1 MATLQAMQAYSVL
14 ALQLAAFPWRVPR
27 RRNSATTAFT
37 MCHFWLHQVG
47 QATRVELLR
56 EGADFR
62 GLKDALL
69 QKVQPPMPFAVP
81 VWAGE
86 TVIQGD
92 LVDSLAMHGKQ
103 PLAEGVDIL
112 AQHLLFRR

>member
-1 MATLQAMQAYSVL
+1 MACSPSSQLGDHRVYDGPF
-14 ALQLAAFPWRVPR
+14 LAAPGG
-27 RRNSATTAFT
+27 
-37 MCHFWLHQVG
+37 G
-47 QATRVELLR
+47 QATRVER
-56 EGADFR
+56 QGADFR

-92 LVDSLAMHGKQ
+92 LVDSLAMLGKQ